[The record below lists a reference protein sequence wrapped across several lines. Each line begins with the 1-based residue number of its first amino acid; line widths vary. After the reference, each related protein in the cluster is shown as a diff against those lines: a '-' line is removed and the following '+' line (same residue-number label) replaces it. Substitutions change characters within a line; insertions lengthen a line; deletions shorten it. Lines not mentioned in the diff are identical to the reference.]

1 MPRFSIT
8 IPIRTCGSRRG
19 RKHLWRR
26 QAPQRSGPET
36 ASAHRM
42 LQLIARRILETIP
55 VLVLV
60 ATITFFM
67 MKAVPGGPLDT
78 EKNIPQEIKLQIEAF
93 YGLDQPLWKQ
103 YASYMGNLLR
113 GDLGPSFKHANRSV
127 NELIAAALPVSLELG
142 GIALCVALLV
152 GIPLGIAAAVR
163 QNTWIDYLASTTA
176 MAGICLPTFVM
187 GPLLVLV
194 FSLHFEQFNASGW
207 DFARDRVLPAL
218 TIGLVYAGYI
228 ARLTRGGMLEVLNQ
242 DFIRTARAKG
252 ASETRVVF
260 RHARRG
266 GLLPVVTALSLFG
279 PLFLAYSYEE
289 QNLGLGAT
297 PPSAAHLLGTDKLGR
312 DQLARLFFGGRVSL
326 LVGLA
331 ATSVSLTIGVL
342 WGSIA
347 GYAGG
352 KLDAVMMRIVDI
364 LYALPFTIFVIL
376 LMTVFGRNFILL
388 FVAIG
393 AVEWLTMARI
403 VRGQVLALK
412 RQEFIEAAV
421 ALGLRKRRIV
431 LRHVVP
437 NVLGPVMV
445 YTTLTI
451 PAVMLLEA
459 FLSFL
464 GLGVQP
470 PMSSWGLLIKEGAEQ
485 MEEAPWLLIYPAAVF
500 AATLFSL
507 NFLGDGLRDA
517 LDVRASKD

>member
-1 MPRFSIT
+1 MPRFAIT
-8 IPIRTCGSRRG
+8 IPTLTCGSRRG

-26 QAPQRSGPET
+26 QAPQRSAPET
-36 ASAHRM
+36 ASTHRM

-78 EKNIPQEIKLQIEAF
+78 EKNIPQEIKVQIEAF

-194 FSLHFEQFNASGW
+194 FALHFEQFNASGW

-218 TIGLVYAGYI
+218 TLGLVYAGYI

-260 RHARRG
+260 RHALRG
-266 GLLPVVTALSLFG
+266 GLLPVVSFLGPGIAGILTGSFVIETIFNIPVIGGVVLIVLTALSLFG

-289 QNLGLGAT
+289 QNLALGAA
-297 PPSAAHLLGTDKLGR
+297 PPSAAHWLGTDKLGR

-352 KLDAVMMRIVDI
+352 RLGAVMMRVGGV
-364 LYALPFTIFVIL
+364 LYA
-376 LMTVFGRNFILL
+376 
-388 FVAIG
+388 
-393 AVEWLTMARI
+393 
-403 VRGQVLALK
+403 
-412 RQEFIEAAV
+412 
-421 ALGLRKRRIV
+421 
-431 LRHVVP
+431 
-437 NVLGPVMV
+437 
-445 YTTLTI
+445 
-451 PAVMLLEA
+451 
-459 FLSFL
+459 
-464 GLGVQP
+464 
-470 PMSSWGLLIKEGAEQ
+470 
-485 MEEAPWLLIYPAAVF
+485 
-500 AATLFSL
+500 
-507 NFLGDGLRDA
+507 
-517 LDVRASKD
+517 